1 MSQDYKLDIFKVLGK
16 ISTKKYEYYD
26 ELSEEEVKAFQ
37 PLVVMR
43 WLTGT
48 KDPAQVYFINELVN
62 PLVFN
67 LDKHKHLL
75 YDMMAISST
84 GSTTRYQW
92 KKAKSKKSTKSPM
105 ITKVVRDYYKY
116 SSSDAAEVLP
126 LLSDE
131 DILSYA
137 EELGRQPDDIKL
149 IKKELKLR

>member
-1 MSQDYKLDIFKVLGK
+1 MSQQYKLDIFKLLNN
-16 ISTKKYEYYD
+16 ISNKKYEYYKQ
-26 ELSEEEVKAFQ
+26 LSEDEVKAFQ

-75 YDMMAISST
+75 YNMMAISST
-84 GSTTRYQW
+84 GGTSRYQW
-92 KKAKSKKSTKSPM
+92 KKAKSKKSTKSPTV
-105 ITKVVRDYYKY
+105 TKVVQDYYNY
-116 SSSDAAEVLP
+116 SSSDAADVLP

-131 DILSYA
+131 DILSFA
-137 EELGRQPDDIKL
+137 QELGRQPDDIKL